1 MTTDIK
7 ATKKKLELIKRIYEH
22 IEQNDVKNARDL
34 RAEMKCDSR
43 LIGFLFKNNLIKKEN
58 GKLVI
63 GRNST
68 PSIALARTY
77 QSYIEVENAKS
88 RSIRKAKNAKKG
100 ITPTRRTFSIL
111 WGLLKISW

>member
-34 RAEMKCDSR
+34 RTEMKCDSR
-43 LIGFLFKNNLIKKEN
+43 LIGFLLKNNLIKKEN

-88 RSIRKAKNAKKG
+88 RSMKKAKNAPKG
-100 ITPTRRTFSIL
+100 IAPTRRTISIF
-111 WGLLKISW
+111 WGLWKISW

>member
-34 RAEMKCDSR
+34 RTEMKCDSR

-88 RSIRKAKNAKKG
+88 RSMKKGRNTKKG
-100 ITPTRRTFSIL
+100 IAPTRRTFSIL

>member
-1 MTTDIK
+1 MTTDIR
-7 ATKKKLELIKRIYEH
+7 ATKKKLELIKKIYEH

-34 RAEMKCDSR
+34 RTEMKCDSR
-43 LIGFLFKNNLIKKEN
+43 LIGFLLKNNLIKKEN

-88 RSIRKAKNAKKG
+88 RSMKKAKNAPKG
-100 ITPTRRTFSIL
+100 IAPTRRTISIF
-111 WGLLKISW
+111 WGLWKISW

>member
-1 MTTDIK
+1 MTTDVK

-22 IEQNDVKNARDL
+22 IEQNDVKNAKDL

-58 GKLVI
+58 DKIVI

-77 QSYIEVENAKS
+77 QSYIDVENAKS
-88 RSIRKAKNAKKG
+88 RTMKKSRNTKKG
-100 ITPTRRTFSIL
+100 ITPTKRTISIF
-111 WGLLKISW
+111 WGLWKISW

>member
-34 RAEMKCDSR
+34 RTEMKCDSR

-88 RSIRKAKNAKKG
+88 RSMKKG
-100 ITPTRRTFSIL
+100 RNTEKGIAPTRRTFSIL
-111 WGLLKISW
+111 WGLFKISW